1 MKQNYFPVIGPPR
14 INAEKSTNR
23 TELESYV
30 GNPTAVTIKCVWWGY
45 PKPIL
50 SILKNDIALPS
61 GDVEVQEATKRD
73 LLSYLTA
80 TVITDGD
87 EDFGAYTCNASNSL
101 GSATHIVDINKQ
113 G

>member
-1 MKQNYFPVIGPPR
+1 M
-14 INAEKSTNR
+14 
-23 TELESYV
+23 
-30 GNPTAVTIKCVWWGY
+30 GNPTAVTIKCVWWGH
-45 PKPIL
+45 PKPTLNI
-50 SILKNDIALPS
+50 SKNDIALPS
-61 GDVEVQEATKRD
+61 EDVEIKEPTAKD

-87 EDFGAYTCNASNSL
+87 EDFGAYTCHASNRL

>member
-1 MKQNYFPVIGPPR
+1 M
-14 INAEKSTNR
+14 
-23 TELESYV
+23 

-45 PKPIL
+45 PNPTL
-50 SILKNDIALPS
+50 SIRKNDTALPS
-61 GDVEVQEATKRD
+61 GDVEVTKKD

-87 EDFGAYTCNASNSL
+87 EDFGEYTCHASNSL
-101 GSATHIVDINKQ
+101 GSANYTVDIHKL

>member
-1 MKQNYFPVIGPPR
+1 M
-14 INAEKSTNR
+14 
-23 TELESYV
+23 

-45 PKPIL
+45 PTPTLNIR
-50 SILKNDIALPS
+50 KNDIALPS
-61 GDVEVQEATKRD
+61 EDVEVKEPTAKD

-80 TVITDGD
+80 TVLTDGD
-87 EDFGAYTCNASNSL
+87 EDFGAYTCHASNSL